1 MSTLIV
7 TNVKNTSSATNNIVT
22 NADGSA
28 TIAGASITLATAQTA
43 SGTSSYSRRKI
54 SKIWI
59 NSRRN

>member
-22 NADGSA
+22 NDDGSA

-43 SGTSSYSRRKI
+43 SWFDNLSALDTLPQMPYNI
-54 SKIWI
+54 
-59 NSRRN
+59 